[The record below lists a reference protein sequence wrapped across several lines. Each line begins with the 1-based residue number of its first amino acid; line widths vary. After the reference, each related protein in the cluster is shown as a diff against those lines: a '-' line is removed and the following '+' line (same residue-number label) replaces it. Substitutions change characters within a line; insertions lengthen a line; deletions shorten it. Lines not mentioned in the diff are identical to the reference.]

1 MRIVPDT
8 NIFVSALISGDG
20 YPGQLLAAV
29 KRERITLVTSV
40 YQIDELREVLGRER
54 LKPYIRP
61 EESEDLLYHLEAVGM
76 TMSRLPEV
84 SLSPDPKDNPI
95 LATAVA
101 GEADLLVSGDKGD
114 MLALGHVEGIP
125 IVTARDAVGRLRS
138 REAYGV

>member
-1 MRIVPDT
+1 MRIVLDT
-8 NIFVSALISGDG
+8 KIFVSALISGDG

-54 LKPYIRP
+54 LKPYIRR

-95 LATAVA
+95 PATAVA
-101 GEADLLVSGDKGD
+101 GGADLLVSGDKGD

-125 IVTARDAVGRLRS
+125 IVTARNVVGRLR
-138 REAYGV
+138 RRDA

>member
-1 MRIVPDT
+1 MRIVLDT
-8 NIFVSALISGDG
+8 NIFISALISGDG

-29 KRERITLVTSV
+29 KRERITLVTSI
-40 YQIDELREVLGRER
+40 YQIDELRDVLSRER

-61 EESEDLLYHLEAVGM
+61 AEAEDLVYHLEAVGM
-76 TMSRLPEV
+76 VTGKLPEM

-125 IVTARDAVGRLRS
+125 IVTARDAVGRLRK
-138 REAYGV
+138 REGRQ

>member
-1 MRIVPDT
+1 MRIVLDT
-8 NIFVSALISGDG
+8 NIFISALISGDG

-29 KRERITLVTSV
+29 KRERITLVTSI
-40 YQIDELREVLGRER
+40 YQIDELRDVLGRER

-61 EESEDLLYHLEAVGM
+61 AEAEDLVYHLEAVGM
-76 TMSRLPEV
+76 VTGKLPEM

-125 IVTARDAVGRLRS
+125 IVTARDAVGRLRK
-138 REAYGV
+138 REGRQ

>member
-1 MRIVPDT
+1 MRIAPDT
-8 NIFVSALISGDG
+8 NIFTSALISGDG

-29 KRERITLVTSV
+29 KRERITLVTSI
-40 YQIDELREVLGRER
+40 YQIDELRDVLGRER

-61 EESEDLLYHLEAVGM
+61 AEAEDLVYHLEAVGM
-76 TMSRLPEV
+76 VTGKLPEMN
-84 SLSPDPKDNPI
+84 LSPDPKDNPI

-125 IVTARDAVGRLRS
+125 IVTARDAVGRLRK
-138 REAYGV
+138 REGRQ

>member
-1 MRIVPDT
+1 MLDT
-8 NIFVSALISGDG
+8 SIFVSALISGDG

-29 KRERITLVTSV
+29 KRDRITLATSV
-40 YQIDELREVLGRER
+40 YQIDELREVVGRER
-54 LKPYIRP
+54 LKPYIQP

-125 IVTARDAVGRLRS
+125 IVTAQDAVGRLRR
-138 REAYGV
+138 REA

>member
-1 MRIVPDT
+1 M
-8 NIFVSALISGDG
+8 
-20 YPGQLLAAV
+20 
-29 KRERITLVTSV
+29 
-40 YQIDELREVLGRER
+40 LGRER
-54 LKPYIRP
+54 PKPYIRP

-125 IVTARDAVGRLRS
+125 IVTARNAVGRLR
-138 REAYGV
+138 RRDA

>member
-1 MRIVPDT
+1 MRIELDA
-8 NIFVSALISGDG
+8 NIFISALISGDG

-29 KRERITLVTSV
+29 KRERITLVTSI
-40 YQIDELREVLGRER
+40 YQIDELRDVLGRER

-61 EESEDLLYHLEAVGM
+61 AEAEDLVYHLEAVGM
-76 TMSRLPEV
+76 VTGKLPEM
-84 SLSPDPKDNPI
+84 SLSPDPKDDPI

-125 IVTARDAVGRLRS
+125 IVTARDAVGRLRK
-138 REAYGV
+138 RERRQ

>member
-1 MRIVPDT
+1 MRIVLDT
-8 NIFVSALISGDG
+8 NIFISALISGDG

-29 KRERITLVTSV
+29 KRERITLVTSI
-40 YQIDELREVLGRER
+40 YQIDELRDVLGRER

-61 EESEDLLYHLEAVGM
+61 AEAEDLVYHLEAVGM
-76 TMSRLPEV
+76 VTGKLPEM

-125 IVTARDAVGRLRS
+125 IVTARDAVGRLRK
-138 REAYGV
+138 RERRQ

>member
-1 MRIVPDT
+1 MRIVLDT
-8 NIFVSALISGDG
+8 NIFISALISGDG

-29 KRERITLVTSV
+29 KRERITLVTSI
-40 YQIDELREVLGRER
+40 YQIDELRDVLGRER

-61 EESEDLLYHLEAVGM
+61 AEAEDLVYHLEAVGM
-76 TMSRLPEV
+76 VTGKLPEM

-114 MLALGHVEGIP
+114 MLALGPVEGIP
-125 IVTARDAVGRLRS
+125 IVTARDAVGRLRK
-138 REAYGV
+138 RERRQ

>member
-1 MRIVPDT
+1 MRIVLDA
-8 NIFVSALISGDG
+8 NIFIGALISGNG

-29 KRERITLVTSV
+29 KRERITLITSI
-40 YQIDELREVLGRER
+40 YQIDELRDVLGRER

-61 EESEDLLYHLEAVGM
+61 AEAEDLVYHLEAVGM
-76 TMSRLPEV
+76 VTGKLPEM

-125 IVTARDAVGRLRS
+125 IVTARDAVGRLRK
-138 REAYGV
+138 REGRQ

>member
-1 MRIVPDT
+1 MRIVLDT
-8 NIFVSALISGDG
+8 NIFISALISGDG

-29 KRERITLVTSV
+29 KRERITLVTSI
-40 YQIDELREVLGRER
+40 YQIDELRDVLGRER

-61 EESEDLLYHLEAVGM
+61 AEAEDLVYHLEAVGM
-76 TMSRLPEV
+76 VTGKLPEM
-84 SLSPDPKDNPI
+84 SLSPDPKDDPI

-125 IVTARDAVGRLRS
+125 IVTARDAVGRLRR
-138 REAYGV
+138 REG

>member
-1 MRIVPDT
+1 MRIVLDT
-8 NIFVSALISGDG
+8 SIFVSALISGDG

-29 KRERITLVTSV
+29 KRERVTLVTSV

-54 LKPYIRP
+54 LKPCIRP

-84 SLSPDPKDNPI
+84 SLSPGPKDNPI
-95 LATAVA
+95 LVATAVA

-125 IVTARDAVGRLRS
+125 IVTARDAVGRLR
-138 REAYGV
+138 RWEAR

>member
-1 MRIVPDT
+1 MRIVLDA
-8 NIFVSALISGDG
+8 NIFIGALISGDG

-29 KRERITLVTSV
+29 KRERITLVTSI
-40 YQIDELREVLGRER
+40 YQIDELRDVLGRER

-61 EESEDLLYHLEAVGM
+61 AEAEDLVYHLEAVGM
-76 TMSRLPEV
+76 VTGKLPEM

-125 IVTARDAVGRLRS
+125 IVTARDAVGRLRK
-138 REAYGV
+138 REGRQ

>member
-1 MRIVPDT
+1 MRIELDA
-8 NIFVSALISGDG
+8 NIFIGALISGDG

-29 KRERITLVTSV
+29 KRERITLVTSI
-40 YQIDELREVLGRER
+40 YQIDELRDVLGRER

-61 EESEDLLYHLEAVGM
+61 AEAEDLVYHLEAVGM
-76 TMSRLPEV
+76 VTGKLLEM

-125 IVTARDAVGRLRS
+125 IVTARDAVGRLRK
-138 REAYGV
+138 RERRQ

>member
-1 MRIVPDT
+1 MRIVLDT
-8 NIFVSALISGDG
+8 NIFISALISGDG

-29 KRERITLVTSV
+29 KRERITLVTSI
-40 YQIDELREVLGRER
+40 YQIDELRDVLGRER

-61 EESEDLLYHLEAVGM
+61 AEAEDLVYHLEAVGM
-76 TMSRLPEV
+76 VVGKLPEM
-84 SLSPDPKDNPI
+84 SLSPDPKDDPI

-125 IVTARDAVGRLRS
+125 IVTARDAAGRLRR
-138 REAYGV
+138 REGR

>member
-1 MRIVPDT
+1 MRIVLDT
-8 NIFVSALISGDG
+8 NIFVGALISGDG

-61 EESEDLLYHLEAVGM
+61 EESEDLLYHLETVGM

-95 LATAVA
+95 PATAVA

-125 IVTARDAVGRLRS
+125 IVTARNAVGRLR
-138 REAYGV
+138 RRDA

>member
-1 MRIVPDT
+1 MRIVLDT

-40 YQIDELREVLGRER
+40 YQIDELRQVLGRER

-61 EESEDLLYHLEAVGM
+61 EESEDLLHHLEAVGM

-95 LATAVA
+95 PATAVA

-125 IVTARDAVGRLRS
+125 IVTARNAVGRLR
-138 REAYGV
+138 RRDA

>member
-1 MRIVPDT
+1 MRIVLDT

-40 YQIDELREVLGRER
+40 YQIDELRQVLGRER
-54 LKPYIRP
+54 LTPYIRR
-61 EESEDLLYHLEAVGM
+61 EESEDLLYHLETVGM

-95 LATAVA
+95 PATAVA

-125 IVTARDAVGRLRS
+125 IVTARNAVGRLR
-138 REAYGV
+138 RRDA

>member
-1 MRIVPDT
+1 MRIVLDT

-84 SLSPDPKDNPI
+84 SLSPDPKDNPV

-125 IVTARDAVGRLRS
+125 IVTARNAVGRLRR
-138 REAYGV
+138 REA

>member
-1 MRIVPDT
+1 MRIVLDT
-8 NIFVSALISGDG
+8 NIFISALISGDG

-29 KRERITLVTSV
+29 KRERITLVTSI
-40 YQIDELREVLGRER
+40 YQIDELQDVLGRER

-61 EESEDLLYHLEAVGM
+61 AEAEDLVYHLEAVGM
-76 TMSRLPEV
+76 VTGKLPEM
-84 SLSPDPKDNPI
+84 SLLPDPKDNPI

-125 IVTARDAVGRLRS
+125 IVTARDAVGRLRK
-138 REAYGV
+138 RERRQ

>member
-1 MRIVPDT
+1 MLDT
-8 NIFVSALISGDG
+8 SIFVSALISGDG

-29 KRERITLVTSV
+29 KRDRITLATSV
-40 YQIDELREVLGRER
+40 YQIDELREVVGRER

-125 IVTARDAVGRLRS
+125 IVTAQDAVGRLRS
-138 REAYGV
+138 REA